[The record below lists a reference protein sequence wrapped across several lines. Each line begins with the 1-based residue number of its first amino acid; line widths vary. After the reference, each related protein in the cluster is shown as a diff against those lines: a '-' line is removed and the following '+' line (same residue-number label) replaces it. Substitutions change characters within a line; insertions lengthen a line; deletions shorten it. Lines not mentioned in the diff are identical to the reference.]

1 MFGRSGRGGG
11 TAASAAAPIAA
22 AMAREGRL
30 VDLSIRHR
38 TIYDY
43 RVPVTLWPHRLMMR
57 PRESHEMRLVD
68 HALEVSPDASIGW
81 AQDVLGNTVA
91 TATFAAATDR
101 LVVDS
106 VATVRLDAAAWPV
119 FAIAASAT
127 SYPFRYADEEW
138 LDLGPFTVPQ
148 HDDPDGRLGRWA
160 CGFVRSDPTDTL
172 SMLKDLAAGVT
183 ASTAYEPRDEEGT
196 RSPAE
201 TLDRA
206 SGSCRDLATL
216 FIEAARR
223 LGFGARAVSGYLHD
237 PAGDGAAEAMPAR
250 ASASTTHAWAEI
262 YLPGAGWVTFDPTN
276 RSIGSANLIPVAV
289 ARDIRHA
296 ILIAGTFSGPADALR
311 AMTVE
316 VVVREEPVAVSSR
329 IGGA

>member
-1 MFGRSGRGGG
+1 M
-11 TAASAAAPIAA
+11 PQHPDPDD
-22 AMAREGRL
+22 RL
-30 VDLSIRHR
+30 RR
-38 TIYDY
+38 
-43 RVPVTLWPHRLMMR
+43 
-57 PRESHEMRLVD
+57 
-68 HALEVSPDASIGW
+68 W
-81 AQDVLGNTVA
+81 AQ
-91 TATFAAATDR
+91 
-101 LVVDS
+101 
-106 VATVRLDAAAWPV
+106 
-119 FAIAASAT
+119 
-127 SYPFRYADEEW
+127 
-138 LDLGPFTVPQ
+138 
-148 HDDPDGRLGRWA
+148 
-160 CGFVRSDPTDTL
+160 GFVRSDPTDTL
-172 SMLKDLAAGVT
+172 SLLKDLAAGVS

-237 PAGDGAAEAMPAR
+237 PAGDGAAAATPPTPAR
-250 ASASTTHAWAEI
+250 ASASTTHAWAGI

-296 ILIAGTFSGPADALR
+296 IPVAGTFSGPADALR

-316 VVVREEPVAVSSR
+316 VVVMEEPVAMPSR
-329 IGGA
+329 AGGA

>member
-1 MFGRSGRGGG
+1 M
-11 TAASAAAPIAA
+11 
-22 AMAREGRL
+22 
-30 VDLSIRHR
+30 VDLRIRHR
-38 TIYDY
+38 TTYDY

-57 PRESHEMRLVD
+57 PRESHELRFVD
-68 HALEVSPDASIGW
+68 YALEVSPDASIGW

-106 VATVRLDAAAWPV
+106 VATVRLDVAAWPV

-160 CGFVRSDPTDTL
+160 RGFVRSDPTDTL
-172 SMLKDLAAGVT
+172 SLLKDLAAGVSS
-183 ASTAYEPRDEEGT
+183 AIAYETRDEEGT
-196 RSPAE
+196 RPPGE
-201 TLDRA
+201 TLDRG

-216 FIEAARR
+216 LIEAARR

-237 PAGDGAAEAMPAR
+237 PVGDGAAAAMTPR

-276 RSIGSANLIPVAV
+276 RNIGGANLIPVAV
-289 ARDIRHA
+289 ARDIRQA
-296 ILIAGTFSGPADALR
+296 VPVAGTFGGPADALV
-311 AMTVE
+311 AMIVE
-316 VVVREEPVAVSSR
+316 VVVREEPVVSPSR
-329 IGGA
+329 AGAG

>member
-1 MFGRSGRGGG
+1 M
-11 TAASAAAPIAA
+11 
-22 AMAREGRL
+22 
-30 VDLSIRHR
+30 VDLCIRHR

-43 RVPVTLWPHRLMMR
+43 RVTVMPWPHRLMLR
-57 PRESHEMRLVD
+57 PRESHELRLIG
-68 HALEVSPDASIGW
+68 HTLGVSPDASIGW
-81 AQDVLGNTVA
+81 AQDVFGNTVA
-91 TATFAAATDR
+91 TATFAAMTDR

-138 LDLGPFTVPQ
+138 QDLGAFAVPQ
-148 HDDPDGRLGRWA
+148 HPDPDDRLRCWA
-160 CGFVRSDPTDTL
+160 QGFVRSNPTDTL
-172 SMLKDLAAGVT
+172 SLLKDLAAGVS
-183 ASTAYEPRDEEGT
+183 AAIAYEPRDEEGT

-201 TLDRA
+201 SLDRA
-206 SGSCRDLATL
+206 TGSCRDLATL

-237 PAGDGAAEAMPAR
+237 PAGDGGVETTPPR

-276 RSIGSANLIPVAV
+276 RSIGGANLIPVAV

-296 ILIAGTFSGPADALR
+296 IPVAGTFSGPADALR

-316 VVVREEPVAVSSR
+316 VVVREEPVVSPPR
-329 IGGA
+329 AGVG